1 MSKLS
6 TSATPE
12 PYAYPP
18 QGKVLYV
25 IRRRFLRDAAA
36 LATASLLASACSYSD
51 VPDISNNPEMLLTE
65 GGFSAP
71 DLDMQVIDSQLED
84 SNRWDPIIAFSDPAT
99 KIEAWI
105 RENFSGGID
114 TRADRDDL
122 PIVVARLGEG
132 VQWKGDRVASG
143 AHEPIAFVVVVGQED
158 EPTVHVAMQG
168 PER

>member
-1 MSKLS
+1 MSELS
-6 TSATPE
+6 TSASLE
-12 PYAYPP
+12 PFPYPP

-51 VPDISNNPEMLLTE
+51 VPSISNNPEKLLTE

-71 DLDMQVIDSQLED
+71 DLDMQVIDSPFED
-84 SNRWDPIIAFSDPAT
+84 TNRREPVIAFSGPAT
-99 KIEAWI
+99 KVEAWVN
-105 RENFSGGID
+105 ENFSGGID

-158 EPTVHVAMQG
+158 DPTVHVAMQG